1 MSVMTL
7 HFKDEILSETG
18 EPSGK
23 VRNVEV
29 IGAFV
34 EGNALIM
41 GLSPEITAFVPLDQ
55 LTWASIYEGEVT
67 SGSSDEATV
76 EGSADDSGSE
86 SADVAGDGGE
96 SSDGAAIFQPDFTG
110 SGGNSADSSGSDG

>member
-7 HFKDEILSETG
+7 HFKEEILSETG

-55 LTWASIYEGEVT
+55 LTWASIYEGEV
-67 SGSSDEATV
+67 
-76 EGSADDSGSE
+76 
-86 SADVAGDGGE
+86 
-96 SSDGAAIFQPDFTG
+96 
-110 SGGNSADSSGSDG
+110 SSGSDGEVASEGPSDDVEGESAAESGSVIPILGKGVSPDEGAGS